1 MPNVAI
7 YGSNCYHFGFLNAI
21 KMKRK
26 YKYYGSDGNGGFYES
41 VTKNEYGSM
50 TDAIEKEIKHNVHS
64 VLKCEVYRPT
74 QAE

>member
-1 MPNVAI
+1 
-7 YGSNCYHFGFLNAI
+7 
-21 KMKRK
+21 MKRK

-41 VTKNEYGSM
+41 VTKNEYDSM
-50 TDAIEKEIKHNVHS
+50 TDAIEKEIKYNVHS

>member
-1 MPNVAI
+1 MAI
-7 YGSNCYHFGFLNAI
+7 AYTSCYRFGFLNTN

-26 YKYYGSDGNGGFYES
+26 YKYCGSDGNGGFYES
-41 VTKNEYGSM
+41 VTKNEYDSM
-50 TDAIEKEIKHNVHS
+50 TDAIEKEIKYNVHS